1 MPSID
6 CHVPVQSSVPVS
18 LSSSLRRIPRCLY
31 WIFGRP
37 RAPSAGPVGT
47 LFHIYKEAQMER
59 TLLRPGAPLDRQTR
73 GRPATGSSMSLSETQ
88 TCKAWS
94 LTDRGCVLA
103 LFSEVSWHTQVL
115 LKHFTSVYMPTK
127 PKCLTILTKVLLI
140 HRWPAHG
147 PEWPKVI
154 TVRLRD
160 CGDTKVSYWPF
171 LWYIM
176 LPIWIYDASST
187 ALDYICFTP
196 SFSDI
201 FSNTDK
207 CRIFPLYLCTVWWY
221 IHFYGAGWVRQLLT
235 RWVRATKKL
244 VSGFLTLFLW
254 APLVHSVK
262 KTWLT
267 FWGTAPG
274 WWPLRSLSLNVAEAW
289 PTWSGCLSVLHTFVW
304 GLSFLD
310 VESYVSAVIS
320 YFDKIAFFTFSWS
333 CVCGHSPWQYKHFLK
348 KRNKNNSN
356 QTPSPTTSLYPPA
369 D

>member
-207 CRIFPLYLCTVWWY
+207 SVGSFPCICALSDGIYISMGRAGSGNSSVDELGQPRNLFLAFWLCLCGLHLSTVSRKLGWHSEELLQDDDLWDLFHLTLLKLDPLGQVVFQSC
-221 IHFYGAGWVRQLLT
+221 IHLFGVSPSWMSKVMFLLWSHILT
-235 RWVRATKKL
+235 R
-244 VSGFLTLFLW
+244 
-254 APLVHSVK
+254 
-262 KTWLT
+262 
-267 FWGTAPG
+267 
-274 WWPLRSLSLNVAEAW
+274 
-289 PTWSGCLSVLHTFVW
+289 
-304 GLSFLD
+304 
-310 VESYVSAVIS
+310 
-320 YFDKIAFFTFSWS
+320 
-333 CVCGHSPWQYKHFLK
+333 
-348 KRNKNNSN
+348 
-356 QTPSPTTSLYPPA
+356 
-369 D
+369 